1 MGKGT
6 KRDAIDER
14 NRLYSGARFGFF
26 HTMLMAF
33 AMIVPAFYFSSL
45 KISIVTYGFILTI
58 GDVFSFILKPYLGYM
73 TDKYGERRFLLTI
86 TSLFFITLFLIG
98 FTDSILTIVSLKV
111 ISGVASALLYVL
123 IIIYSLREVSDN
135 PDKKVGTFGSIKE
148 SGWILGLLIP
158 GLIIDKF
165 GIKPA
170 FYLIFI
176 AGVFWLYFMYKSTKK
191 HKYKSN
197 VKVKASFSFL
207 KKIPLLVILKSM
219 DLAVFTAFLFFFTR
233 YGLQTLGLS
242 RSIVSIVVVVEVLFF
257 SLNQY
262 FIGRISNK
270 SRRKYWVPACII
282 SHFIGIVFMLNAST
296 LYHYFVASILF
307 GVAGGF
313 IDVWLFSK
321 ISESV
326 EKYDKGL
333 FYGTF
338 GWSYD
343 IATIVGGQI
352 PVIFVLLGL
361 NQFASMFVFPG
372 LMIIAYLLNRK
383 KD

>member
-6 KRDAIDER
+6 KRDAIDEK
-14 NRLYSGARFGFF
+14 NRLYSGAGFGFF
-26 HTMLMAF
+26 HTILMAF

-45 KISIVTYGFILTI
+45 NISIVTYGFLLTI
-58 GDVFSFILKPYLGYM
+58 GDFFSFVLKPYLGYM

-86 TSLFFITLFLIG
+86 TFLFFITLFLIG
-98 FTDSILTIVSLKV
+98 FTDSIFTIVSLKV

-123 IIIYSLREVSDN
+123 IIIYGLREVSDN

-158 GLIIDKF
+158 GLVIDKF

-176 AGVFWLYFMYKSTKK
+176 VGIFWLYFMYKSIKK
-191 HKYKSN
+191 HKYKPQI
-197 VKVKASFSFL
+197 KIKASFSFL

-262 FIGRISNK
+262 IVGRISNK
-270 SRRKYWVPACII
+270 SRRKYWIPACII
-282 SHFIGIVFMLNAST
+282 SHFIGIVIMLNASS
-296 LYHYFVASILF
+296 LYHYFLASILF

-326 EKYDKGL
+326 GKYDKGL

-361 NQFASMFVFPG
+361 NQFASMFVFPIVM
-372 LMIIAYLLNRK
+372 LIAYFLNK
-383 KD
+383 KLI